1 MNGVRR
7 RLARAV
13 GAGSDAAALEQLTRR
28 VDDLDERTRGDIGR
42 QDTLT
47 RQAVADLT
55 ERLAAIER
63 RITALEA
70 RVE

>member
-1 MNGVRR
+1 MSGVRR

-13 GAGSDAAALEQLTRR
+13 GVGSEAVEQLTLR
-28 VDDLDERTRGDIGR
+28 VDDLDQRTRGAIGR
-42 QDTLT
+42 QDALT

-70 RVE
+70 RDE